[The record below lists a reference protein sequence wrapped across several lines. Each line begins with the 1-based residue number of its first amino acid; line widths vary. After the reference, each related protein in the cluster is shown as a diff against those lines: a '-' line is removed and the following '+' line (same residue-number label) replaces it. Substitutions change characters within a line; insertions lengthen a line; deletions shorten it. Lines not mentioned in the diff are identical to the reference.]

1 MQLTVLR
8 RDDSLALA
16 SGTEEPGCRDAGE
29 AQAAS
34 ATSVC
39 DVRRG
44 HPLAPRA
51 RPGGDAG
58 GDAAAQMTM
67 SLL

>member
-1 MQLTVLR
+1 
-8 RDDSLALA
+8 
-16 SGTEEPGCRDAGE
+16 
-29 AQAAS
+29 
-34 ATSVC
+34 
-39 DVRRG
+39 VRRG